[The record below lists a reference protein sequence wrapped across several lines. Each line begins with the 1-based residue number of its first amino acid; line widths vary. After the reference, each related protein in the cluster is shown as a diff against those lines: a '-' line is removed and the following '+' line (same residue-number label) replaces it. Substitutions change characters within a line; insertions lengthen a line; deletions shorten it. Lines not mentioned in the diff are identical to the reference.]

1 MDHLIEGKRPSTG
14 FINKLF
20 PPLMDFHRGKLFSSS
35 PFSELINFN
44 TNSRGTDSRGK
55 KHSNTKTFRR
65 GPYGRGHLLSTVTL
79 KEARSTP
86 RDESPRKQ
94 KATEWRA
101 LWTGSSEHSIQQ
113 QIKTKNHTQK
123 HAKTSTK
130 TIKLHGK
137 KGKAIFY
144 VRRRV
149 SLMWRQNRESWCKDK
164 YKLQT
169 NAKPKMH
176 DAWNVCVYV
185 QIATFHLLP
194 TFISRKSP
202 GKRRYFDF
210 NLTLVWIWMKI
221 RDSIWN
227 SRKLRVWLKFVNKN
241 SGFD

>member
-20 PPLMDFHRGKLFSSS
+20 PPLMDFHREKLFSSS

-137 KGKAIFY
+137 KEKRYFTFVPGFPWCGDKTVKAGAKI
-144 VRRRV
+144 
-149 SLMWRQNRESWCKDK
+149 SINCKQTQN
-164 YKLQT
+164 
-169 NAKPKMH
+169 PKCTMH
-176 DAWNVCVYV
+176 EMCVYMCRLRHS
-185 QIATFHLLP
+185 TCYLP
-194 TFISRKSP
+194 LSVESHQVKEVT
-202 GKRRYFDF
+202 
-210 NLTLVWIWMKI
+210 LTLI
-221 RDSIWN
+221 
-227 SRKLRVWLKFVNKN
+227 
-241 SGFD
+241 